1 MAENAGHKDTQPQK
15 PTSTQHR
22 WVTNTA
28 GAIRKAREQHRRFM
42 DSRQSEPQMPPIPTT
57 YVLAKPAQ
65 TEKQS
70 GLALLPE
77 WLVRAGLSS
86 WLILGVL
93 AIVWVVIFATSKIV
107 PVFIGV
113 FLALVITAILHPI
126 VKLYNKVLPR
136 YPATFLGLLTVLG
149 IVIGISAVIAM
160 TALIDG
166 IKYSL
171 VSSLGLNQSRMVMI
185 YAWPDREVTQQ
196 DLEMLQLSV
205 PGYELVTGI
214 DSTMARVNSAEKQF
228 DARIIGCTPDYF
240 TVMGLKASAGSLLTK
255 SDVDDTSRNVL
266 LDKLSAEKLFG
277 SADASIGQV
286 VRINNDSYTIAG
298 VVDSGPNGGGQG
310 DTLLAYMP
318 YSTYSARL
326 TGTKTISQVFGYA
339 RENVDMKALADETK
353 SWLLDWFNIPSAQA
367 EDRVTVM
374 TLSSI
379 IEQMNATLMSF
390 QVLVTATASISL
402 LVGGIGIMNMMLT
415 NVTERIREIGLRKA
429 LGARASDITKQFL
442 CESILICI
450 MGGVIGIALGY
461 AGAWGLAGSFSS
473 MITLE
478 TGITPII
485 TPNIVMITSGICIGI
500 GLIFGYWPARRAS
513 KLNPVESLRYQ

>member
-1 MAENAGHKDTQPQK
+1 MRLRDLFLETLSAFNANRGR
-15 PTSTQHR
+15 S
-22 WVTNTA
+22 
-28 GAIRKAREQHRRFM
+28 
-42 DSRQSEPQMPPIPTT
+42 
-57 YVLAKPAQ
+57 
-65 TEKQS
+65 
-70 GLALLPE
+70 
-77 WLVRAGLSS
+77 
-86 WLILGVL
+86 
-93 AIVWVVIFATSKIV
+93 
-107 PVFIGV
+107 
-113 FLALVITAILHPI
+113 
-126 VKLYNKVLPR
+126 
-136 YPATFLGLLTVLG
+136 LLTILG

-160 TALIDG
+160 TSLIDG

-171 VSSLGLNQSRMVMI
+171 LGSLGLNQSRMVTI
-185 YAWPDREVTQQ
+185 YAAPDRGVTEQ
-196 DLEMLQLSV
+196 DLEQLAMGI
-205 PGYELVTGI
+205 PDYEFVTGI
-214 DSTMARVNSAEKQF
+214 DSASERLGSAEKQF

-240 TVMGLKASAGSLLTK
+240 TAMGLKASVGSLFTK
-255 SDVDDTSRNVL
+255 SDVDDKSRNVL
-266 LDKLSAEKLFG
+266 LDKKSAEKLFG

-286 VRINNDSYTIAG
+286 VRIDNDSYTIVG
-298 VVDSGPNGGGQG
+298 VINGGPNAGGQG
-310 DTLLAYMP
+310 ETLLAYMP
-318 YSTYSARL
+318 YSTYSVRL
-326 TGTKTISQVFGYA
+326 TGTKTISQIFGYA
-339 RENVDMKALADETK
+339 RENVDMKALADKTK

-390 QVLVTATASISL
+390 QILVTATASISL

-461 AGAWGLAGSFSS
+461 AGAWGLAGSFSR
-473 MITLE
+473 MITID

-485 TPNIVMITSGICIGI
+485 TPTIVMVTSGICIGI

>member
-1 MAENAGHKDTQPQK
+1 MRLMDLLRETLSALNANRGR
-15 PTSTQHR
+15 S
-22 WVTNTA
+22 
-28 GAIRKAREQHRRFM
+28 
-42 DSRQSEPQMPPIPTT
+42 
-57 YVLAKPAQ
+57 
-65 TEKQS
+65 
-70 GLALLPE
+70 
-77 WLVRAGLSS
+77 
-86 WLILGVL
+86 
-93 AIVWVVIFATSKIV
+93 
-107 PVFIGV
+107 
-113 FLALVITAILHPI
+113 
-126 VKLYNKVLPR
+126 
-136 YPATFLGLLTVLG
+136 LLTVLG

-196 DLEMLQLSV
+196 DLDMLQLSV

-240 TVMGLKASAGSLLTK
+240 TVMGLKASAGSLFTK

-266 LDKLSAEKLFG
+266 LDKMSAEKLFG

-286 VRINNDSYTIAG
+286 VRINNDSYTIVG

-310 DTLLAYMP
+310 DTLLAYIP

-429 LGARASDITKQFL
+429 LGARAADITRQFL
-442 CESILICI
+442 FESILLCVT
-450 MGGVIGIALGY
+450 GGVIGVALGY
-461 AGAWGLAGSFSS
+461 AAAWGLAGSASAFLH
-473 MITLE
+473 ME
-478 TGITPII
+478 TSVTPII
-485 TPNIVMITSGICIGI
+485 TPSVVLMTSGTCIGI
-500 GLIFGYWPARRAS
+500 GLVFGYWPARRAAR
-513 KLNPVESLRYQ
+513 LNPVESLRYQ